1 MFDNEDVLN
10 PRNRYGG
17 IMTNILNVGGLSH
30 AGDSGELENRSGTK
44 ATHSYGA
51 KRFVC
56 MTPEPDAEADKI
68 AFRACNYAWKYY

>member
-10 PRNRYGG
+10 PRNGDGG
-17 IMTNILNVGGLSH
+17 IVANILDVGSLSH
-30 AGDSGELENRSGTK
+30 AGDCGKLEYRSGPK

-56 MTPEPDAEADKI
+56 VTCEPDAEASEI
-68 AFRACNYAWKYY
+68 AFRACEYA